1 MLLLAVL
8 SRVSPAVADDA
19 GAVQARAWI
28 KAGAQ
33 AAKEKKWDACVAAY
47 SAASAIEDAST
58 TAGEL
63 GLCEERAGQFADAYS
78 HLHRALEGAPSP
90 PKEEPWSRYQ
100 AALARVLKRV
110 ALVYVTSNPTK
121 ARMILDGRPIG
132 RADGRGVPVPPGK
145 HTLAGVLD
153 GYEDRVESFEVRA
166 GDLPNIHLELT
177 PKAKAPAQLPSS
189 KGTTSPAPSM
199 PPRAEWYVPDWSP
212 RGVLVPLAGVSLG
225 VAVLGAATSIGL
237 EVDRASLRSRVSFG
251 ACRPDATIVPDV
263 CATLHERVE
272 QRNIAL
278 GVTLGA
284 TAAVGLLLGA
294 SRLAY
299 GVGSATPSPHVVP
312 TASANGGGLVI
323 LGAW

>member
-1 MLLLAVL
+1 MTLLLT
-8 SRVSPAVADDA
+8 VSPAFAEDSGSA
-19 GAVQARAWI
+19 QATALI

-33 AAKEKKWDACVAAY
+33 AAKVKKWDACVAEY
-47 SAASAIEDAST
+47 SAAAAIEDT
-58 TAGEL
+58 PVTAGEL
-63 GLCEERAGQFADAYS
+63 GLCEEHTGQFAAAYS

-90 PKEEPWSRYQ
+90 PKDEPWSRYQ
-100 AALARVLKRV
+100 AALSRVLKRV

-132 RADGRGVPVPPGK
+132 RADGRGIPVPPGK

-153 GYEDRVESFEVRA
+153 GYEDRVEPFEVRA
-166 GDLPNIHLELT
+166 GDLPNVHLELT
-177 PKAKAPAQLPSS
+177 PKAKAPAQLPTS
-189 KGTTSPAPSM
+189 KGTTSPAPGM
-199 PPRAEWYVPDWSP
+199 PPRAEWYVPSWSP

-251 ACRPDATIVPDV
+251 GCGPDATIVRDV

-278 GVTLGA
+278 GITLGA
-284 TAAVGLLLGA
+284 TVATGLLLGA

-299 GVGSATPSPHVVP
+299 GVESATPSLRVMP

-323 LGAW
+323 LGSW

>member
-90 PKEEPWSRYQ
+90 PKDEPWSRYQ

-121 ARMILDGRPIG
+121 ARMVLDGRPIG

-177 PKAKAPAQLPSS
+177 PKTKAPAQLPSS

-225 VAVLGAATSIGL
+225 VAVIGGATWFGFEI
-237 EVDRASLRSRVSFG
+237 DRASMRARVGPGTCHWSASGVPAICSTLR
-251 ACRPDATIVPDV
+251 
-263 CATLHERVE
+263 ERVE
-272 QRNIAL
+272 QRDVAS
-278 GVTLGA
+278 GVTIGA
-284 TAAVGLLLGA
+284 TVAVGLLLAA

-299 GVGSATPSPHVVP
+299 EFESTPTRPRVVP
-312 TASANGGGLVI
+312 VANAGGGGLVVEA
-323 LGAW
+323 AW